1 MEVERSYLWVS
12 KWGRNGST
20 KERAEI
26 AEKELEGD
34 EQCGNAE
41 KVDETVVL
49 SAGFWVT

>member
-1 MEVERSYLWVS
+1 V
-12 KWGRNGST
+12 
-20 KERAEI
+20 KERAGI

-41 KVDETVVL
+41 KVDETVIL